1 MNEII
6 LEIKN
11 LHKYFQT
18 GDTILKVLKG
28 LNLKVKRG
36 EIVAITGESGVGK
49 STLLS
54 LIGGLDSVTDGSI
67 KIKQTEI
74 TNLNQEQLNIFRAQY
89 IGFMFQFHYL
99 LPEFNAIEN
108 VSLPLMIKE
117 KQFKKEFFNKAN
129 TILKEVGLEKR
140 IYHKPGE
147 LSGGECQRIAL
158 SRALVKNP
166 EIVIADEPTGNL
178 DDKNTEIV
186 FNLIAKLNKKYN
198 TTFIIATH
206 NLQVSKIAH
215 QVFTL
220 KNGRLY
226 LRKK

>member
-28 LNLKVKRG
+28 LDLKVKKG
-36 EIVAITGESGVGK
+36 QIVAITGESGVGK

-54 LIGGLDSVTDGSI
+54 LIGGLDFVTDGSI

-74 TNLNQEQLNIFRAQY
+74 TKLDQEQLNIFRAQY

-108 VSLPLMIKE
+108 VFLPLMIKE
-117 KQFKKEFFNKAN
+117 KRFKKEFFNKAK
-129 TILKEVGLEKR
+129 TVLKEVGLEKR

-186 FNLIAKLNKKYN
+186 FNLIAKLNKKYK

-206 NLQVSKIAH
+206 NLQVTKIAH
-215 QVFTL
+215 QVFIL

-226 LRKK
+226 VRKK